1 MEKQQAQYIADY
13 INQELDT
20 AENASLDEEN
30 RTGVFVE
37 DDYYI
42 REVDSS
48 MILDALDAWNDQQ
61 DKGG

>member
-1 MEKQQAQYIADY
+1 MKKQQAQYIADY

-30 RTGVFVE
+30 QTGVFVD